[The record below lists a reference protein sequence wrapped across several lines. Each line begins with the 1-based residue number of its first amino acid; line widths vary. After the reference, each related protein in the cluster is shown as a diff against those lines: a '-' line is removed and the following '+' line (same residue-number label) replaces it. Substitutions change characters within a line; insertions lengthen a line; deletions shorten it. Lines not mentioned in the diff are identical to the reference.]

1 MQASDIF
8 SKTPKGLSE
17 ISSKSDALTMKER
30 RVLILVNGENDVA
43 TLERLSL
50 SDDINAVLKRLL
62 QLDFIGG
69 HETTIPA
76 VDYAGQAARPKINAR
91 ELMCNTLL
99 TFGNRV
105 RVAGL
110 IEKINASED
119 AESLTQM
126 VQPWYQA
133 IADTPGGMY
142 EADALKKKVEILIMQ
157 ESSAAG

>member
-8 SKTPKGLSE
+8 SKTPKGMSE
-17 ISSKSDALTMKER
+17 IGSKTDALTMKER

-50 SDDINAVLKRLL
+50 NEDINGVLERLL
-62 QLDFIGG
+62 QLDFITGA
-69 HETTIPA
+69 ETTQPTLVEA
-76 VDYAGQAARPKINAR
+76 EDSTVPEVNAR
-91 ELMCNTLL
+91 EFMCNTLL

-110 IEKINASED
+110 IDEINASD
-119 AESLTQM
+119 DIESLNNM

-142 EADALKKKVEILIMQ
+142 QADDLKKEVLELIDF
-157 ESSAAG
+157 ESARAS